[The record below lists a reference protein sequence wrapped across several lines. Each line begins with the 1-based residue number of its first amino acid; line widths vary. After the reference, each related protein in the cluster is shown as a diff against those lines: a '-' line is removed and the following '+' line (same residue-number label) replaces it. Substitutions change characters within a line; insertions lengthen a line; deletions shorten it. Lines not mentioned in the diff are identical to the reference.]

1 METRQTDPVDMMTA
15 LGRSWGWILFFGIVT
30 LLAGILTVAWPGRTV
45 LVIAVLFG
53 LQLFVGGIFR
63 LVAAFTNEAAGHRV
77 AYTLIGIL
85 SIIVGILCLRNL
97 FQTVA
102 LLALILGVFW
112 VISGVMDFFTGVFV
126 RDMPR
131 RGWVIF
137 TGILGFLAGLVV
149 LFQPAISLATLAWV
163 LGIWLIVYGS
173 MEIVASFSVRKLAT
187 AMQTSND
194 PVVTPS
200 A

>member
-1 METRQTDPVDMMTA
+1 METRQSDPIDMMTA

-45 LVIAVLFG
+45 LVVAVLFG
-53 LQLFVGGIFR
+53 CSCSSAGIFR
-63 LVAAFTNEAAGHRV
+63 LVVAFTDEGAGHRV
-77 AYTLIGIL
+77 AYTLIGIF
-85 SIIVGILCLRNL
+85 SILVGILCLRNL

-102 LLALILGVFW
+102 ALALILGVFW
-112 VISGVMDFFTGVFV
+112 VISGIMDFFTGVFV

-137 TGILGFLAGLVV
+137 TGILGFIAGLVV
-149 LFQPAISLATLAWV
+149 LFQPAISLVTLAWV
-163 LGIWLIVYGS
+163 LGIWLIVYGT
-173 MEIVASFSVRKLAT
+173 MEIVASFSVRKLA
-187 AMQTSND
+187 A
-194 PVVTPS
+194 TP

>member
-1 METRQTDPVDMMTA
+1 MQGTTEEQRSDPVDMLTV
-15 LGRSWGWILFFGIVT
+15 LGRSWGWILFFGIMT

-45 LVIAVLFG
+45 LVVAVLFG
-53 LQLFVGGIFR
+53 VQLFVGGIFR
-63 LVAAFTNEAAGHRV
+63 LVAAFTDIAAGHRV
-77 AYTLIGIL
+77 AYTLIGIF
-85 SIIVGILCLRNL
+85 SILVGILCLRNL

-102 LLALILGVFW
+102 ALALILGVFW
-112 VISGVMDFFTGVFV
+112 VISGIMDFFSGVFV

-137 TGILGFLAGLVV
+137 QGVLGFGAGIIV
-149 LFQPAISLATLAWV
+149 LLQPAISLATLAWV
-163 LGIWLIVYGS
+163 LGIWLIVYGT

-187 AMQTSND
+187 AT
-194 PVVTPS
+194 

>member
-1 METRQTDPVDMMTA
+1 MEGTTERQPSDPLDMLTVI
-15 LGRSWGWILFFGIVT
+15 GRSWGWILFFGVMT

-63 LVAAFTNEAAGHRV
+63 LVAAFTDIAAGHRV
-77 AYTLIGIL
+77 AYTLIGIF
-85 SIIVGILCLRNL
+85 SIVVGILCLRHI

-102 LLALILGVFW
+102 ALALILGIFW
-112 VISGVMDFFTGVFV
+112 VVSGIMDFFTGIFV

-137 TGILGFLAGLVV
+137 QGVLAFIAGNIV
-149 LFQPAISLATLAWV
+149 LLQPAISLVTLAWV
-163 LGIWLIVYGS
+163 LGIWLIVYGT
-173 MEIVASFSVRKLAT
+173 MEIMASLGLRNLARGLPT
-187 AMQTSND
+187 A
-194 PVVTPS
+194 
-200 A
+200 